1 MCVLGVG
8 ENVEVWCRLESVTG
22 VMEYIGVQRDLF
34 VGFEV
39 RGISRDKYVNAGLL
53 LFSVRGFV
61 GGRSL
66 VEESLAVFRGECPHT
81 LV

>member
-1 MCVLGVG
+1 MGILVTS
-8 ENVEVWCRLESVTG
+8 EKVEVWCELESVAG
-22 VMEYIGVQRDLF
+22 VMEYLGVQRNFF

-39 RGISRDKYVNAGLL
+39 RGISRDKDVDASLL

-66 VEESLAVFRGECPHT
+66 VEESLAVFRGEFPHA

>member
-1 MCVLGVG
+1 
-8 ENVEVWCRLESVTG
+8 
-22 VMEYIGVQRDLF
+22 MEYLGVQRNLF
-34 VGFEV
+34 VGFEW
-39 RGISRDKYVNAGLL
+39 RGISRDKDVDARLL

-66 VEESLAVFRGECPHT
+66 VEESLEVFRGEFPHT